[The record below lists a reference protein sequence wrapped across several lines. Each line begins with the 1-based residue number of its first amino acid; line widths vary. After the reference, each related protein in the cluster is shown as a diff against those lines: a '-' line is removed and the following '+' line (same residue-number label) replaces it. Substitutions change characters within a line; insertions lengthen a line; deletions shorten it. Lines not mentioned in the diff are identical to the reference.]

1 VSFDVSRWVPACVG
15 TTMERIRHGGIGATT
30 TMERF
35 RRSGIGA
42 WLAIAALALTHVAT
56 QVQAQGTTGD
66 PGSRTEHQV
75 SPSTLSRLLLIAA
88 ASAGQRVVA
97 VGEHGYVVYSD
108 DQGKTWLRGATPRR
122 AMLTAVAFVDEK
134 NGWAAGH
141 DGQILASRDGGA
153 TWIEQRYKP
162 DDKQPLFAVHFS
174 DREHGVVLG
183 AYGLFLE
190 TADGGKTWTP
200 RPIMQEDKHLYAVA
214 SDATGRM
221 AIAAEAGTL
230 LVSADQGRIWEPA
243 ASPYKGSFFG
253 LVTTAD
259 GALLAYGL
267 RGNIFK
273 SGDFG
278 KTWTPSA
285 SEGTAT
291 LQGGA
296 RLASGEIV
304 LVGSAGAV
312 LSSRDNGTSFQR
324 VPGQRAITY
333 SAVLPTATGALLFG
347 EAGAVPYVPTA
358 VGAMP
363 PPGTVDK
370 APAKGAP

>member
-1 VSFDVSRWVPACVG
+1 MGRSLSPANQF
-15 TTMERIRHGGIGATT
+15 RHG
-30 TMERF
+30 
-35 RRSGIGA
+35 GIGA
-42 WLAIAALALTHVAT
+42 WLAIAVLALSQIAT
-56 QVQAQGTTGD
+56 QAQGQGTPGD
-66 PGSRTEHQV
+66 SGSRVERQV
-75 SPSTLSRLLLIAA
+75 SARTLSRLLLVAA
-88 ASAGQRVVA
+88 ASAGKRMVA

-141 DGQILASRDGGA
+141 DGQILASQDGGA
-153 TWIEQRYKP
+153 TWTEQRYKP
-162 DDKQPLFAVHFS
+162 EDKQPLFVVRFS
-174 DREHGVVLG
+174 DREHGFALG

-200 RPIMQEDKHLYAVA
+200 RPITQEDKHFYAVA

-230 LVSADQGRIWEPA
+230 LVSADQGRTWEPA

-259 GALLAYGL
+259 GAMLAFGL

-278 KTWTPSA
+278 KTWIPA
-285 SEGTAT
+285 VSEGTAT

-312 LSSRDNGTSFQR
+312 LSSHDNGASFQR
-324 VPGQRAITY
+324 VPGQRAMTY
-333 SAVLPTATGALLFG
+333 SAVLPTAAGALLFG
-347 EAGAVPYVPTA
+347 EAGAVPYVPAAIAATP
-358 VGAMP
+358 VPGAAN
-363 PPGTVDK
+363 T
-370 APAKGAP
+370 APAKGTK